1 MVNEYCFQEIPRE
14 RRFFFFLRCSLRAR
28 ASSCGSGPLASK
40 SKIPKACP
48 MAFSMSAEKL
58 LCLLISGVGA
68 SKSGILFGPLNNRS
82 KAFAENSFPSREPL
96 YTSLFLWSMKVAP

>member
-68 SKSGILFGPLNNRS
+68 SKSGILFYPLNNRS

-96 YTSLFLWSMKVAP
+96 YTSLFLSMKVAP